1 MREQM
6 EWVVYVTDD
15 FATEP
20 TARLAKTLAEM
31 TPGAPHKRMW
41 FGQSGAAAVEIDDAL
56 RIADAETV
64 L

>member
-6 EWVVYVTDD
+6 ERVVYVTDN

-20 TARLAKTLAEM
+20 TDGLAKTLAEM
-31 TPGAPHKRMW
+31 TPGDPHKRMW
-41 FGQSGAAAVEIDDAL
+41 FGQSGTAAVEIDDAL